1 MFNFLVTGVEI
12 TSPRGMVALG
22 TDRVFNCTSA
32 DIAEK
37 YAPGGVLDQA
47 ALMSMP
53 LVITNES
60 SRDPDFRVFARVGK
74 ITKIRRDNSE
84 YYIEYALDS
93 DIPPIANDVLES
105 LGPQLNFV
113 PAGKRSW
120 GDFHTNHWAVK
131 DADLFRVL
139 YTEGLGS
146 RQPTVFTL
154 PEGSADP
161 NLVSVM
167 MPFDG
172 GFNGVFSALESA
184 ASAAGMRCLRADKI
198 WEHQVLIEDVVKLIA
213 SAKVVI
219 CDLTGKNANVFYEA
233 GIAHALGQDVILIAQ
248 HESDM
253 PFDLRHIRHVKY
265 LNNEEGLRV
274 LAGSVGK
281 RLQSSVSK

>member
-1 MFNFLVTGVEI
+1 MFNFLVISAEI
-12 TSPRGMVALG
+12 TSPRGIVTLG
-22 TDRVFNCTSA
+22 TDRVFNCTNA
-32 DIAEK
+32 DIEEK

-60 SRDPDFRVFARVGK
+60 SSDPAVRTFARVGT

-84 YYIEYALDS
+84 YHIEYTLDS
-93 DIPPIANDVLES
+93 DISPIANDVLES
-105 LGPQLNFV
+105 LGPQLNFIS
-113 PAGKRSW
+113 AGRRSW

-139 YTEGLGS
+139 YTEGLGH

-154 PEGSADP
+154 PQGSVDP

-172 GFNGVFSALESA
+172 GFNRVFAALETA
-184 ASAAGMRCLRADKI
+184 VSAAGMRCLRADKI
-198 WEHQVLIEDVVKLIA
+198 WEHHVLIEDVVKLIA
-213 SAKVVI
+213 SARVVI

-248 HESDM
+248 HETDI
-253 PFDLRHIRHVKY
+253 PFDLRHIRYVKY
-265 LNNEEGLRV
+265 LNNEEGLKV
-274 LAGSVGK
+274 LAESVGK
-281 RLQSSVSK
+281 RLQSLVRK

>member
-1 MFNFLVTGVEI
+1 MFNFLVTGADI
-12 TSPRGMVALG
+12 TSPRGIVTLG
-22 TDRVFNCTSA
+22 TDRVFNCTNA
-32 DIAEK
+32 DIEEK

-60 SRDPDFRVFARVGK
+60 SSDPAFRAFARVGT

-84 YYIEYALDS
+84 YHIEYALDS

-113 PAGKRSW
+113 PAGRRSW

-139 YTEGLGS
+139 YTEGLGH

-154 PEGSADP
+154 PQGSVDP

-172 GFNGVFSALESA
+172 GFNGVFAALETA
-184 ASAAGMRCLRADKI
+184 VSAAGMRCLRADKI
-198 WEHQVLIEDVVKLIA
+198 WEHHVLIEDVVKLIA
-213 SAKVVI
+213 SARVVI

-233 GIAHALGQDVILIAQ
+233 GIA
-248 HESDM
+248 
-253 PFDLRHIRHVKY
+253 R
-265 LNNEEGLRV
+265 
-274 LAGSVGK
+274 K
-281 RLQSSVSK
+281 RLSTAVFL

>member
-1 MFNFLVTGVEI
+1 MFNFLVTGADI
-12 TSPRGMVALG
+12 TLPRGTVSLG
-22 TDRVFNCTSA
+22 KDRVFNCTNA
-32 DIAEK
+32 DIEEK

-47 ALMSMP
+47 ALKSMP

-60 SRDPDFRVFARVGK
+60 SSDPAFRAFARVGT
-74 ITKIRRDNSE
+74 ITKIRLDNSE
-84 YYIEYALDS
+84 YHIEYILDS

-113 PAGKRSW
+113 PAGRQSW

-139 YTEGLGS
+139 YTEGLGH
-146 RQPTVFTL
+146 RQTTVFTL
-154 PEGSADP
+154 PQGSVDA

-172 GFNGVFSALESA
+172 GFNGVFAALESSV
-184 ASAAGMRCLRADKI
+184 SAAGMRCLRADKI
-198 WEHQVLIEDVVKLIA
+198 WEHHVLIEDVVQLIA
-213 SAKVVI
+213 SARVVI

-248 HESDM
+248 HETDV
-253 PFDLRHIRHVKY
+253 PFDLRHIRYVKY
-265 LNNEEGLRV
+265 LNNEEGLRR
-274 LAGSVGK
+274 LAEIVGK
-281 RLQSSVSK
+281 RLRDLVSK